1 MFQKYSLEVVS
12 HHRDFSNK
20 VMRQYYVDGINT
32 IGAYGDEP
40 FEVRFKNHTSSRVQ
54 VKLSI
59 DGTDLLT
66 GDKATTEVSKD
77 MWVVQ
82 AYGTLN
88 LKAWPETHNG
98 GAALIFTS
106 ASNSV
111 AVHTHGDLSSRGI
124 IAAAVFEEGHVEPP
138 QRLVEKHYH
147 HYSYPYFYPTWEKWY
162 TLGDHGFTLGDSS
175 GNFSICTNNNVYASN
190 AADFSGTYGSSSIS
204 CNVSNEMKSSVSLE
218 DAGDTR
224 SRSLESVAAVG
235 AGEYVNQKITYTT
248 GLTKPVFAESVRLRY
263 LWWDDL
269 VAKLTSASMEAPH
282 GSGFPG
288 DKPTGINLGKTPRI
302 GNYKGDAFPKKEQI
316 RFQPTFTRV

>member
-1 MFQKYSLEVVS
+1 MFQKYSLEIVS

-32 IGAYGDEP
+32 VGAFGDEP
-40 FEVRFKNHTSSRVQ
+40 FEVRFKNHTSSKVQ

-66 GDKATTEVSKD
+66 GDKATTDINKD

-106 ASNSV
+106 ANNSV
-111 AVHTHGDLSSRGI
+111 AVHTHGDLSSHGI
-124 IAAAVFEEGHVEPP
+124 IAAAVFEEGYVAPP
-138 QRLVEKHYH
+138 PRFVEKHHYH
-147 HYSYPYFYPTWEKWY
+147 NYPYIYPTWEKWY
-162 TLGDHGFTLGDSS
+162 TLGDYGSFRLGDSS
-175 GNFSICTNNNVYASN
+175 GNFQVQTNAVYTNN
-190 AADFSGTYGSSSIS
+190 AADFSGTLGASSIS
-204 CNVSNEMKSSVSLE
+204 CSLNGDTQASASLE
-218 DAGDTR
+218 TADET
-224 SRSLESVAAVG
+224 SKSLQSLAAVG
-235 AGEYVNQKITYTT
+235 AGEYVAQNITYTT
-248 GLTKPVFAESVRLRY
+248 GLTKPIFTETVRLRY

-269 VAKLTSASMEAPH
+269 VAKLKNASAEAPH

-288 DKPTGINLGKTPRI
+288 DSSKLINLGKTPRV
-302 GNYKGDAFPKKEQI
+302 GNYKGDAFPRRVEQV
-316 RFQPTFTRV
+316 FTRV